1 MNTVHKEAQKT
12 QRLYY
17 FDWLRTLAFV
27 FVVLIHCVE
36 MFHDL
41 YQARNAPG
49 LQSDALAAFLPALT
63 QWCMALYFLLAGAST
78 WFALKRKS
86 PAEFVRER
94 FSRLFMPLALGFVL
108 LFPLQAYVTMVSN
121 NSYQGSLF
129 AFYPYF
135 LSEILLRGK
144 LYLIILY
151 IHHLWFLAYL
161 FGFSLLT
168 LPLCL
173 LLRSA
178 RGQTWSVRLGNCPG
192 GLLTLALPLLLLRLT
207 LLPAFPEYCSL
218 ADASCWLLIYMYG
231 YMLFANSSIQQMLRQ
246 QGRQALALSVLCFGT
261 LLALWCMGLLRGE
274 LLIPRYTLNSMLY
287 QATQCIALWSSLIA
301 MLALGGTYM
310 NRTCPLLKYSSS
322 ASFHWYLLHF
332 PIVVI
337 SAYYILRLPLLAW
350 CAFSLIGASTFL
362 ATFLLAD
369 LMALHRQGLRQV
381 YSSLS
386 SFQLAISPSE

>member
-1 MNTVHKEAQKT
+1 MNTVYTEAQKT

-27 FVVLIHCVE
+27 FVVLIHCIEV
-36 MFHDL
+36 FHDL
-41 YQARNAPG
+41 YQPRNAPG
-49 LQSDALAAFLPALT
+49 LQNDALTAFLPVLT

-86 PAEFVRER
+86 PIEFVRER

-108 LFPLQAYVTMVSN
+108 LFPLQAYVTMISN

-135 LSEILLRGK
+135 FGEILLRGK
-144 LYLIILY
+144 LYLIILH

-178 RGQTWSVRLGNCPG
+178 RWQVWMAHLSNCPG
-192 GLLTLALPLLLLRLT
+192 GLLMPVFPLLLTRLA

-218 ADASCWLLIYMYG
+218 ADASCWLLIYIYG
-231 YMLFANSSIQQMLRQ
+231 YVLFANSTIQQVLRQ
-246 QGRQALALSVLCFGT
+246 QGRQALILSILCSST

-287 QATQCIALWSSLIA
+287 QATQCLALWSSLIV
-301 MLALGGTYM
+301 LLTLGSTYM
-310 NRTCPLLKYSSS
+310 NRTCPLLTYSSS

-332 PIVVI
+332 PIVMI
-337 SAYYILRLPLLAW
+337 SAYYILCLPLPAW
-350 CAFSLIGASTFL
+350 CALSLIGASSFL

-369 LMALHRQGLRQV
+369 LVPLHRQGLRR
-381 YSSLS
+381 YIAL
-386 SFQLAISPSE
+386 